1 MLRAISSFSSGRRTK
16 WFVLVAWLILVA
28 VFGPLQPKL
37 QESTVNESEEF
48 LPKSAESTK
57 AFAMLKDRFPEGRD
71 IPAIL
76 VFARQDGLT
85 RADRKRIAALAAR
98 LSRPDA
104 LINAEPALVPF
115 TKNGDLVSS
124 AKTKGQFSK
133 DGTTATVLIPMSPP
147 DSDPL
152 MENVDRIRE
161 VIDAGGDGLEAHV
174 TGPAGFLT
182 DTIEIFESVDGTL
195 LRVTISLVLILL
207 LLVYRSPVVALVP
220 LFVVG
225 VSYAVASGIVYLL
238 VNGGAFEVN
247 GQTTALLIVL
257 MFGAGTDYAL
267 LIVNRYREELRKR
280 ADKHDAMAYATR
292 RTAPAILSAG
302 GTVVAAMLV
311 LTVADVKST
320 ESMGP
325 VLALGVAIMVLAG
338 LTLLPALLAILGR
351 KSFWP
356 VVPSQGSTPK
366 RPFGIWRRIGHLVH
380 DRPYVAMLVT
390 IAVLGAG
397 AFGNLIDKA
406 DTGFGQGF
414 LKATDSKDGENLL
427 NRALPKGEA
436 ATNYVLV
443 DRSKSRVVSK
453 ALTENEAVVSV
464 RKRSVSK
471 DGKMERLLITLKGDP
486 FDNTTEAQIPRLRSV
501 AENAADGKTAL
512 VAGTTASNYD
522 TNRAIKDDANLIVPG
537 IIIVVFLI
545 LMLLLRAIVAPL
557 YLVGTVVLSFAFTL
571 GVSILLFTQ
580 VFGMSGTDP
589 GLATFAFIFL
599 VALGVDYNIFLISR
613 VREESEKLGTK
624 DGVIKALETTGG
636 VITSAGLILAG
647 TFSAM
652 MILPLESLF
661 QLGFTVALGV
671 LVDTFIVRTILV
683 PSIAFKLGRWNW
695 WPSKQAAN

>member
-1 MLRAISSFSSGRRTK
+1 MLKRISAISSGRRTK
-16 WFVLVAWLILVA
+16 WFVLAVWLALAI

-48 LPKSAESTK
+48 LPKSAESTR
-57 AFAMLKDRFPEGRD
+57 AFAMLKSSFPEGRD

-76 VFARQDGLT
+76 VFARRDGLT
-85 RADRKRIAALAAR
+85 KADRMKIADLAAR
-98 LSRPDA
+98 LSKPDA
-104 LINAEPALVPF
+104 LIDAEPALVPF
-115 TKNGDLVSS
+115 TKKGDLVSS

-152 MENVDRIRE
+152 MENVDRIRD

-182 DTIEIFESVDGTL
+182 DTVEIFESVDGTL
-195 LRVTISLVLILL
+195 LIATITLVLTLL
-207 LLVYRSPVVALVP
+207 LLVYRSPVVAFVP

-225 VSYAVASGIVYLL
+225 SSYAVASGIVYLL
-238 VNGGAFEVN
+238 VNSGAFDVN
-247 GQTTALLIVL
+247 GQTTAILIVL

-267 LIVNRYREELRKR
+267 LIVNRYREELRR
-280 ADKHDAMAYATR
+280 HADKHDAMAHATE

-302 GTVVAAMLV
+302 GTVIAAMLV

-325 VLALGVAIMVLAG
+325 VLALGVTIMVLAG

-356 VVPSQGSTPK
+356 AVPREGSEPK

-380 DRPYVAMLVT
+380 DRPYVAMLLT

-397 AFGNLIDKA
+397 TFGNLIDKA
-406 DTGFGQGF
+406 DIGFGQGF
-414 LKATDSKDGENLL
+414 LKATDSEDGEKLVNK
-427 NRALPKGEA
+427 ALPKGEA

-443 DRSKSRVVSK
+443 ERTESRAVSK
-453 ALTENEAVVSV
+453 ALAGDKAVVSV

-471 DGKMERLLITLKGDP
+471 DGKLERLLITLKGDP
-486 FDNTTEAQIPRLRSV
+486 FDNQTDAQIPRLRRV
-501 AENAADGKTAL
+501 AEAAAGGKTVL
-512 VAGTTASNYD
+512 VAGTTAVNYD
-522 TNRAIKDDANLIVPG
+522 TNKAIAEDANLIVPG
-537 IIIVVFLI
+537 IILVVFLI
-545 LMLLLRAIVAPL
+545 LVLLLRAIVAPL
-557 YLVGTVVLSFAFTL
+557 YLVATVILSFAFTL

-613 VREESEKLGTK
+613 VREESEILGTK
-624 DGVIKALETTGG
+624 EGVIKALETTGG

-683 PSIAFKLGRWNW
+683 PSIAFKLGKWNW
-695 WPSKQAAN
+695 WPSKQTT

>member
-1 MLRAISSFSSGRRTK
+1 MLKRISALSSGRRTK
-16 WFVLVAWLILVA
+16 WFVLVAWLILAV
-28 VFGPLQPKL
+28 VFGSLWPKL
-37 QESTVNESEEF
+37 QESTVNEPQEF
-48 LPKSAESTK
+48 LPKSAESTR
-57 AFAMLKDRFPEGRD
+57 AFAMLKNRFPEGRD

-76 VFARQDGLT
+76 VFARRDGL
-85 RADRKRIAALAAR
+85 RKADRIRIADLAAR

-104 LINAEPALVPF
+104 LIDAEPALVPF
-115 TKNGDLVSS
+115 TKKGDLVSN

-152 MENVDRIRE
+152 IENVDRIRE
-161 VIDAGGDGLEAHV
+161 VIDAGSDGLEAHV

-182 DTIEIFESVDGTL
+182 DTVKIFESVDGTL
-195 LRVTISLVLILL
+195 LRVTITLVLL
-207 LLVYRSPVVALVP
+207 LLLIVYRSPVVALVP
-220 LFVVG
+220 LLVVG
-225 VSYAVASGIVYLL
+225 ISYAVASGIVYLL

-267 LIVNRYREELRKR
+267 LIVNRYREELRR
-280 ADKHDAMAYATR
+280 YSDKHDAMAHATE

-325 VLALGVAIMVLAG
+325 VLALGVAIMLLAG

-356 VVPSQGSTPK
+356 AVPRKGSAPR
-366 RPFGIWRRIGHLVH
+366 RPFGVWRRIGHLVH
-380 DRPYVAMLVT
+380 DRPYVAMLTT

-397 AFGNLIDKA
+397 AFGTLIDKT
-406 DTGFGQGF
+406 DISFGQGF
-414 LKATDSKDGENLL
+414 LKATDSEDGEKLL

-443 DRSKSRVVSK
+443 DRDKTGTVSK
-453 ALTENEAVVSV
+453 TLVDDEAVIAV

-471 DGKMERLLITLKGDP
+471 DGQLERLLITLKGDP
-486 FDNTTEAQIPRLRSV
+486 FSNVTEDQIPRLRSV
-501 AENAADGKTAL
+501 AEKVAAGKTAL
-512 VAGTTASNYD
+512 VAGTTAANYD
-522 TNRAIKDDANLIVPG
+522 TNKAIADDANLIVPG
-537 IIIVVFLI
+537 IIVVVFLI
-545 LMLLLRAIVAPL
+545 LVLLLRAVVAPL
-557 YLVGTVVLSFAFTL
+557 YLVATVILSFAFTL

-652 MILPLESLF
+652 MILPLQSLF

-683 PSIAFKLGRWNW
+683 PSIAFKLGKWNW
-695 WPSKQAAN
+695 WPSKQVT